1 MSDRERRYG
10 VWLDHERV
18 GTLNQRGDY
27 TWFLFSPEYLAD
39 PDRSVL
45 GLVFEQEPAARHAN
59 ALRLP
64 PWFSNLLPEGR
75 LRDWIAADRHVSV
88 EREMELL
95 AQVGHDL
102 PGAVRVLREDGPPEK
117 GWHPGAATADPYAG
131 RGESRDGRALGWRF
145 SLAGVSL
152 KFSMLRKDDRLTLP
166 AYGEGGDWIVKL
178 PDRTYRNVPLN
189 EYAMMSLAA
198 EAGIDV
204 PDRQLVHRDQLD
216 DLPPNVWPGDE
227 DFAYAVRRFD
237 RDEQRRRVHIEDF
250 AQVRNIYPDEKYRG
264 NFDTLASLIYRRH
277 DLASLREFARR
288 MAFNVL
294 ITNGDAHLK
303 NWSLIYRDR
312 RVPSLAPAY
321 DLVSTGV
328 YRVGD
333 EPEDLGL
340 RFGGTRRF
348 DDINLTTF
356 ARLERRLGITA
367 GSLCDRVVE
376 TVERVRA
383 AWPRIEADLAE
394 DRELRLAVN
403 DSIARHHQTLLRDNR
418 EEG

>member
-1 MSDRERRYG
+1 MPSGERRYG
-10 VWLDHERV
+10 VWLNDERV

-27 TWFLFSPEYLAD
+27 TWFVLSEEYLLD

-45 GLVFEQEPAARHAN
+45 GLIFEQDLTARHAS

-75 LRDWIAADRHVSV
+75 LREWIAADRHVSV

-102 PGAVRVLREDGPPEK
+102 PGAVRVTLEDGPLEQ
-117 GWHPGAATADPYAG
+117 GWHPGSATADPYAG
-131 RGESRDGRALGWRF
+131 KGGRADGRAPGWRF
-145 SLAGVSL
+145 SLAGISL

-178 PDRTYRNVPLN
+178 PDRAYRNVPLN
-189 EYAMMSLAA
+189 EYAMMSLAD
-198 EAGIDV
+198 EAGIEV
-204 PDRQLVHRDQLD
+204 PERLLVHRDQLD
-216 DLPPNVWPGDE
+216 ALPPNVWSGE
-227 DFAYAVRRFD
+227 EEFAYAVRRFD
-237 RDEQRRRVHIEDF
+237 RDDQRRRIHTEDF
-250 AQVRNIYPDEKYRG
+250 AQVRNIYPDEKYHG
-264 NFDTLASLIYRRH
+264 NFDTLASLIYRRR
-277 DLASLREFARR
+277 DIDSLCEFARR

-312 RVPSLAPAY
+312 RVPRLAPAY

-328 YRVGD
+328 YRVGA

-348 DDINLTTF
+348 DDVSLATF
-356 ARLERRLGITA
+356 ARLERRLGITD
-367 GSLCDRVVE
+367 GILCDCVVE
-376 TVERVRA
+376 TVDRVRV
-383 AWPRIEADLAE
+383 AWPRIEAILAR
-394 DRELRLAVN
+394 DRELRRTIH
-403 DSIARHHQTLLRDNR
+403 DSITHRQKTLLRNR
-418 EEG
+418 SW